1 MGATIW
7 KRRPAYMGS
16 FLSSSSSSSV
26 PASAALTDSTPVTA
40 GTAAMREL
48 AKESPSSV
56 ATMEASKSAADDWP
70 TAERDATTLKVTV
83 QV

>member
-16 FLSSSSSSSV
+16 FLSSSSSSV

-48 AKESPSSV
+48 AKASPSSV